1 MMTQRQSAPIIRGLF
16 VLVPGF
22 LGWLLY
28 CAAAWIARHD
38 SINSKLY
45 SAGFGFVSVAAAIVF
60 ALGPVPP
67 IIAGLVL
74 GLPSVVGCFCQARSL
89 FRLAALNAL
98 AVVTLLLALGSA
110 KPLLMIGLYGV
121 TAVLWIL
128 AAILAATRPS
138 EPDQPDAS
146 DNSGQA
152 PQG

>member
-1 MMTQRQSAPIIRGLF
+1 MMTQRQSAPIIRSMV

-28 CAAAWIARHD
+28 CAAAWIVRHD
-38 SINSKLY
+38 SVNSKLY
-45 SAGFGFVSVAAAIVF
+45 NAGFGFVSVAAAIVVAF
-60 ALGPVPP
+60 GPVPP

-74 GLPSVVGCFCQARSL
+74 GLPTVVGCFFQARS
-89 FRLAALNAL
+89 FIRLAAVNAL

-121 TAVLWIL
+121 TALLWIL

-146 DNSGQA
+146 DNSSPA